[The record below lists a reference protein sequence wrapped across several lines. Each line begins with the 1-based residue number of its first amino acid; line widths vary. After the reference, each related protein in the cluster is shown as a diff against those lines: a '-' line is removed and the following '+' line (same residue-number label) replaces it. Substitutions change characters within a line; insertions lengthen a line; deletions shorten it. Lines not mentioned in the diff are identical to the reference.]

1 MTKTSAQPNSIL
13 GRMNFTKR
21 LLTIPMVFIFSLV
34 SVIALN
40 ALSLKSQEGVG
51 AAVNVAGRQRML
63 NQRHVKEVLL
73 ESVGIPAS
81 AEKTRTLLLDSV
93 SALRDGGAVSL
104 GANTAI
110 MEPAPTAALKD
121 QFSEQQQLLQQSFQL
136 ADDFLAAKSDGP
148 ERQAILAELT
158 ACVQKTHV
166 VANNAVSTYVQHGA
180 DHVATSQWQ
189 TFAVGGFSIV
199 AGLLWCWYVSSNT
212 VTPLRAAAT
221 RLTEVSRDDLTCVSS
236 RLKENADSTTD
247 RATIAASAAEEVSV
261 NAQSLANAVE
271 QLDMSIKEI
280 AGNASTAASVARN
293 AVEAT
298 GETTST
304 ITRLGDSS
312 AEISGVIKAINSIAE
327 QTNLLAL
334 NATIEAARAGEA
346 GKGFAVVANEV
357 KELAKETSKATEDII
372 GRIGS
377 IQSDTLEAVDAIG
390 RVSEIIGQI
399 NESQNAI
406 AGAVEEQTAMTSEIS
421 RNIAEVATGSGEIA
435 RNVSAVVDSARDATA
450 SSNETQVTAA
460 DIEEMAADLMRMVGQ
475 AAAPTSGTEVS
486 STTLVTA

>member
-1 MTKTSAQPNSIL
+1 MTNPSSNPNSIL

-40 ALSLKSQEGVG
+40 ALSLKSQDGVG

-81 AEKTRTLLLDSV
+81 ADKTRTLLLNSV
-93 SALRDGGAVSL
+93 RALRDGGVVSL
-104 GANTAI
+104 VANSTI

-121 QFSEQQQLLQQSFQL
+121 QFSEQQQLLKQSFQL
-136 ADDFLAAKSDGP
+136 ADDFLAATSESPD
-148 ERQAILAELT
+148 RQAILAELT
-158 ACVQKTHV
+158 ACVQKTHD
-166 VANNAVSTYVQHGA
+166 VANSAVSSYVQHGA
-180 DHVATSQWQ
+180 DQVAVAQREA
-189 TFAVGGFSIV
+189 FAIGGFSIV
-199 AGLLWCWYVSSNT
+199 AGLLWCWYIARNT

-236 RLKENADSTTD
+236 RLQVNADSTTD
-247 RATIAASAAEEVSV
+247 RATMAASAAEEVSV
-261 NAQSLANAVE
+261 NAQSLADAVE
-271 QLDMSIKEI
+271 QLDASIKEI
-280 AGNASTAASVARN
+280 ASNASTAASVARN
-293 AVEAT
+293 AVGAT
-298 GETTST
+298 EETNVT
-304 ITRLGDSS
+304 ITRLGESS
-312 AEISGVIKAINSIAE
+312 TEISGVIKVINSIAE

-377 IQSDTLEAVDAIG
+377 IQNDTLEAVDAIG
-390 RVSEIIGQI
+390 RVSAIIGQI

-421 RNIAEVATGSGEIA
+421 RNITQVATGSGEIA
-435 RNVSAVVDSARDATA
+435 RNVSAVVDSARDATV
-450 SSNETQVTAA
+450 SSQETQVTAT
-460 DIEEMAADLMRMVGQ
+460 DIEEMAAELMRMVGQ
-475 AAAPTSGTEVS
+475 QSDSTSASELR
-486 STTLVTA
+486 STTFVTA